1 MQLNNLPFSACW
13 SLSDSLARLSRGLE
27 LVAKNTAWLSY
38 KNAQK
43 RGNMSLNLF
52 VIKFSLK
59 KNPYKRKGTSWFGF
73 SYRWLKFWMSCEK
86 NKIYLMCRAHMM
98 VPMVAVISINTG
110 IHTMSNM
117 PENAMHPSL
126 KCIISVC
133 SLTATKN
140 IIVLK
145 DNISNY

>member
-1 MQLNNLPFSACW
+1 M
-13 SLSDSLARLSRGLE
+13 
-27 LVAKNTAWLSY
+27 
-38 KNAQK
+38 
-43 RGNMSLNLF
+43 
-52 VIKFSLK
+52 
-59 KNPYKRKGTSWFGF
+59 
-73 SYRWLKFWMSCEK
+73 
-86 NKIYLMCRAHMM
+86 YLMCRAHTM
-98 VPMVAVISINTG
+98 VLMVAVISINTG
-110 IHTMSNM
+110 IHTMSNT

>member
-1 MQLNNLPFSACW
+1 
-13 SLSDSLARLSRGLE
+13 
-27 LVAKNTAWLSY
+27 
-38 KNAQK
+38 
-43 RGNMSLNLF
+43 
-52 VIKFSLK
+52 
-59 KNPYKRKGTSWFGF
+59 
-73 SYRWLKFWMSCEK
+73 
-86 NKIYLMCRAHMM
+86 M
-98 VPMVAVISINTG
+98 VLMVAVISINTG